1 MSVDIEEIK
10 RNLLWLTGNIGMSVE
25 NRARIE
31 TAYILIEQQQV
42 EIEKLKTNFANADN
56 SAKYHE
62 DLIGARDSQ
71 IQHLENKLK
80 NQWISVD
87 DRLPKKHDY
96 YLVCHKHDNDSKTN
110 IDKLIYSYSHG
121 GWISTYGAKYSGIV
135 THWMPL
141 PEPPEVK

>member
-10 RNLLWLTGNIGMSVE
+10 RRLDWMFQNVANE
-25 NRARIE
+25 D
-31 TAYILIEQQQV
+31 AYLMGDALVVINQQQA
-42 EIEKLKTNFANADN
+42 EIE
-56 SAKYHE
+56 
-62 DLIGARDSQ
+62 
-71 IQHLENKLK
+71 KLK